1 MNPTD
6 VRFAVRLTPRGGADH
21 VEGVTDGVLRARVA
35 APAIEGAAN
44 QALLRLLADELD
56 IPKRDVRL
64 VAGAASRTKLIVVE
78 GVEAG
83 AILEKWPGLKL

>member
-1 MNPTD
+1 MI
-6 VRFAVRLTPRGGADH
+6 
-21 VEGVTDGVLRARVA
+21 DGILRARVV

-64 VAGAASRTKLIVVE
+64 IAGAASRTKLIVIE
-78 GVEAG
+78 GVDEEV
-83 AILEKWPGLKL
+83 ILERWPGLKL

>member
-1 MNPTD
+1 M
-6 VRFAVRLTPRGGADH
+6 
-21 VEGVTDGVLRARVA
+21 LRARVA

-64 VAGAASRTKLIVVE
+64 IAGAASRTKLIVIERVDA
-78 GVEAG
+78 GV
-83 AILEKWPGLKL
+83 ILEKWPGLKL

>member
-1 MNPTD
+1 
-6 VRFAVRLTPRGGADH
+6 VI
-21 VEGVTDGVLRARVA
+21 DGILRARVA

-64 VAGAASRTKLIVVE
+64 IAGAASRTKLIVIE
-78 GVEAG
+78 GVDAEV
-83 AILEKWPGLKL
+83 ILERWPGLKL

>member
-1 MNPTD
+1 
-6 VRFAVRLTPRGGADH
+6 VI
-21 VEGVTDGVLRARVA
+21 DGILRARVS

-64 VAGAASRTKLIVVE
+64 IAGAASRTKLIVIE
-78 GVEAG
+78 GVDQEV
-83 AILEKWPGLKL
+83 ILARWPGLKL

>member
-1 MNPTD
+1 MI
-6 VRFAVRLTPRGGADH
+6 
-21 VEGVTDGVLRARVA
+21 DGILRARVA

-64 VAGAASRTKLIVVE
+64 IAGAASRTKLIVID
-78 GVEAG
+78 GVDPEV
-83 AILEKWPGLKL
+83 ILERWPGLKL

>member
-1 MNPTD
+1 
-6 VRFAVRLTPRGGADH
+6 VI
-21 VEGVTDGVLRARVA
+21 DGILRARVA

-64 VAGAASRTKLIVVE
+64 IAGAASRTKLIVIE
-78 GVEAG
+78 GVDEEV
-83 AILEKWPGLKL
+83 ILERWPGLKL

>member
-1 MNPTD
+1 M
-6 VRFAVRLTPRGGADH
+6 
-21 VEGVTDGVLRARVA
+21 LRARVA

-64 VAGAASRTKLIVVE
+64 VAGAASRTKLIVIE
-78 GVEAG
+78 GVDAE